1 VIVDPAKRPGR
12 PRSVEADA
20 AILDAALEVF
30 ADAGFD
36 GFTIEEVAA
45 RAGVGKATIYRRYP
59 CKVDLVMAAAG
70 CVAFSAAVAAD
81 TGNVADDLRAVAR
94 GLVELLTKSPAGR
107 AVPQVVAAVER
118 NEELRRA
125 HHGLSATRRAST
137 TDAVR
142 RGIERGELPPD
153 TDPELVADMIAGPIF
168 YRRLLSG
175 ARLDAT
181 YADRVVDTVLRAVAA
196 MPVA

>member
-1 VIVDPAKRPGR
+1 VILDPTRRPGR
-12 PRSVEADA
+12 PRSLAADA

-30 ADAGFD
+30 ADAGWD
-36 GFTIEEVAA
+36 GFTIEEVAV

-70 CVAFSAAVAAD
+70 CVAFSASAAPD

-94 GLVELLTKSPAGR
+94 SLVELLTKTPAGR

-118 NEELRRA
+118 NADLRRA
-125 HHGLSATRRAST
+125 HRGLSASRRAST
-137 TDAVR
+137 TNAVR

-175 ARLDAT
+175 AKLDAA
-181 YADRVVDTVLRAVAA
+181 YADRVVDNALRAVAA
-196 MPVA
+196 TPVA